1 MKKVFIDGQAGTTG
15 LVIRETLKKHSGVE
29 IVEIEDA
36 YRKDINKKKDLLKKI
51 DLAVLCL
58 PDDAAKE
65 TVKEIAQN
73 VKVIDTSTAHRT
85 ASGWIYGFAELKN
98 IDSRQRDNIK
108 NAFRVAN
115 PGCHATGAISIIRP
129 LISQNFV
136 SGDYPFF
143 ITSITGYSGAGR
155 KMIETYKARDKND
168 DTWIVRPYS
177 LNLKHKHIPEIVAL
191 SGIKNPP
198 IFYPILG
205 DFERGMLVSV
215 GLENRLFEKKITAK
229 DIHGIFEEYYGGES
243 FIKVLPFGDNS
254 ILADAGEIKN
264 AYLTATDC
272 NGTNNLEILVF
283 GNDVQTMVIARFDN
297 LGKGASGAAVQN
309 LNIMLGFDEKTGLE

>member
-15 LVIRETLKKHSGVE
+15 LVIRETLKKHGEVE
-29 IVEIEDA
+29 IVEIEER
-36 YRKDINKKKDLLKKI
+36 YRKDIDKKKDLFKKV

-65 TVKEIAQN
+65 TAKEIAQN
-73 VKVIDTSTAHRT
+73 IKVIDTSTAHRT
-85 ASGWIYGFAELKN
+85 TSGWVYGFAELN
-98 IDSRQRDNIK
+98 NSDGRQRNKIAG
-108 NAFRVAN
+108 AFRVAN

-129 LISQNFV
+129 LISGNIAG
-136 SGDYPFF
+136 GDYPFF

-155 KMIETYKARDKND
+155 KMIETYETRDKSD
-168 DTWIVRPYS
+168 ESWAVRPYS

-191 SGIKNPP
+191 AGIKNSP

-215 GLENRLFEKKITAK
+215 GLENRLLKKKLSAK
-229 DIHGIFEEYYGGES
+229 DVRDIFEEYYEGEK
-243 FIKVLPFGDNS
+243 FINVLPFGDNS
-254 ILADAGEIKN
+254 VLADAGEIKN
-264 AYLTATDC
+264 AYLTATNC
-272 NGTNNLEILVF
+272 NDTNNLEILVF
-283 GNDVQTMVIARFDN
+283 GNDEQTMIIARFDN